1 MTPATAPAPAAA
13 AATTAAPRQPWIHS
27 ARYDGWL
34 ILAPPFLALLVV
46 ALLPATY
53 RSTPQM
59 PVVGWVVLV
68 LLIDVAHVYSTLFR
82 TYLDPVRR
90 RQQAGL
96 YLLVPLV
103 CYGLGVALYLLGG
116 ALLFWRVLAY
126 AAVFHFVRQQYGFLR
141 LYSRQEPRATPA
153 HRLDAVLIYAATLYP
168 LLYWHLSPPRHFNW
182 FVDGDFVQ
190 QDWPAGRLAL
200 SGLYVGL
207 LLLYLLKEARL
218 WRQTRH
224 LNLPRNLLLLGTAA
238 SWYVGIVLFNGDLAF
253 TLLNVV
259 AHGIPY
265 LALIWS
271 AGHHAQPD
279 GRRTRRGTWAGRY
292 GLLVFL
298 GAVVLLAYLEEGLWD
313 GLVWR
318 EHTGVFGLFQQLPR
332 IADASALAW
341 LVPLLALPQATHYVL
356 DGFIWRNQKR
366 S

>member
-1 MTPATAPAPAAA
+1 MTPSVAEQRAAQP
-13 AATTAAPRQPWIHS
+13 TAAPRQPWIQS
-27 ARYDGWL
+27 ATYDGWL

-46 ALLPATY
+46 AVLPDAY
-53 RSTPQM
+53 RSTAQM
-59 PVVGWVVLV
+59 PVLGWVVLV

-90 RQQAGL
+90 RQQGLL
-96 YLLVPLV
+96 YLLVPLS
-103 CYGLGVALYLLGG
+103 CYALGVALYLLGG

-141 LYSRQEPRATPA
+141 LYSRHEPRATLS

-190 QDWPAGRLAL
+190 RDWPAGRLAISVAYL
-200 SGLYVGL
+200 GL
-207 LLLYLLKEARL
+207 LLVYLLKEAIQ
-218 WRQTRH
+218 WQQTRR
-224 LNLPRNLLLLGTAA
+224 LNWPRNLLLLGTAA
-238 SWYVGIVLFNGDLAF
+238 SWYVGIVVFNGDLAF

-265 LALIWS
+265 LALVWS
-271 AGHHAQPD
+271 AGHQPGPD
-279 GRRTRRGTWAGRY
+279 GRRLRRGAWAGRY
-292 GLLVFL
+292 GLLIFL
-298 GAVVLLAYLEEGLWD
+298 GVVGLLAYLEEGIWD

-318 EHTGVFGLFQQLPR
+318 EHTSVFGLFQHLPR
-332 IADASALAW
+332 VADATLLAW

-356 DGFIWRNQKR
+356 DGFIWRR
-366 S
+366 SKAAA